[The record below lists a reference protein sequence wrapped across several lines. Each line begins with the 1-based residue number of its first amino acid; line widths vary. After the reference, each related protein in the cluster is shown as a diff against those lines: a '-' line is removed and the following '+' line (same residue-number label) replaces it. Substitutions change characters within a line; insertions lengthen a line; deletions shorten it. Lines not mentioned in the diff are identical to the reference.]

1 MKKQKDGRYRTKV
14 TVGHDSTGKAVV
26 KWVSGRT
33 KKELEAAKAEAVQY
47 YVAGVT
53 AKQRSVLF
61 EAYAIEWYEVHK
73 KPHLSYSSRASYA
86 TIFNKYL
93 LPALANRQMRSIS
106 ANELQAVLNAN
117 AGACMATVGYIYS
130 ILRNVFRM
138 AYAQGIIDRD
148 PSVALKKPHAVK
160 TSRRALTEA
169 ETAAALRVA
178 QDHPQGLIIYLLYYT
193 GMRLGE
199 ACGLMWTDVDFRERV
214 IHVRRDVDFKAG
226 SIGTVKTEYSV
237 RDIPIVDDLYAVLTR
252 ARGIGY
258 VFPAPDG
265 DHWRNTQLNRLWKD
279 IARAMC
285 DADPTIENKDGVSVL
300 TAHYFRHNFASILYN
315 AGVDVLAAQKILGH
329 AKASTTLDIYSHISE
344 KQTKVNADKIA
355 GAFAAK

>member
-1 MKKQKDGRYRTKV
+1 MKRQKDGRYRAKV

-33 KKELEAAKAEAVQY
+33 KKELEAAKAEAIQTY
-47 YVAGVT
+47 IAGISS
-53 AKQRSVLF
+53 KRREVLF
-61 EAYAIEWYEVHK
+61 ETYAREWYETYK
-73 KPHLSYSSRASYA
+73 KPSISYSSRASYA
-86 TIFNKYL
+86 TIFNNHI
-93 LPALANRQMRSIS
+93 LPALANRQLRAIS
-106 ANELQAVLNAN
+106 ANELQTLLNSK
-117 AGACMATVGYIYS
+117 AGACAATVGYIHS
-130 ILRNVFRM
+130 ILRNIFKL

-178 QDHPQGLIIYLLYYT
+178 QDHPQGLLIHLLYYT

-199 ACGLMWTDVDFRERV
+199 ACGLMWADVDFKERV

-226 SIGTVKTEYSV
+226 CIGTVKTEYSL
-237 RDIPIVDDLYAVLTR
+237 RDIPIVDDLFTVLTR

-279 IARAMC
+279 LARAMC
-285 DADPTIENKDGVSVL
+285 DADPTIENKDGASVL
-300 TAHYFRHNFASILYN
+300 TAHYFRHNFASVLYN
-315 AGVDVLAAQKILGH
+315 AGVDVLAAQKMLGH